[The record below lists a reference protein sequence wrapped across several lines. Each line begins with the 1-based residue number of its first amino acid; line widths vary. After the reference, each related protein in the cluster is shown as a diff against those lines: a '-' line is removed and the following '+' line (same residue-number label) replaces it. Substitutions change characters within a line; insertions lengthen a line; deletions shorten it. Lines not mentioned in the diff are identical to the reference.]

1 MNRKI
6 YLERKKFVR
15 YTDSQFLVYLNEEI
29 IPDYVPELHDA
40 ETPDPVTAYAYMG
53 PMEDGG
59 TIIEAKDATEE
70 DFISGLVKLR
80 YSQEAQ
86 LAIILNKD
94 KVNDDK
100 PEEHL
105 AEFQA
110 MQTYRDLCKGI
121 VSLLFAD

>member
-6 YLERKKFVR
+6 YLGRKKYVR

-29 IPDYVPELHDA
+29 IPDYIPESHEE
-40 ETPDPVTAYAYMG
+40 ETPDPVTAYAYSG
-53 PMEDGG
+53 NLEDGG

-80 YSQEAQ
+80 YSQESQ

-100 PEEHL
+100 AEEHA
-105 AEFQA
+105 AELQA
-110 MQTYRDLCKGI
+110 MQEYRDECKGI
-121 VSLLFAD
+121 VSLLFAE